1 MGRSRGS
8 SVIEDSAS
16 FVIEDS
22 ASKDV
27 EMARNRKERGEC
39 LLSQC

>member
-1 MGRSRGS
+1 MGRSRGL

-27 EMARNRKERGEC
+27 EMARNRKERGEW
-39 LLSQC
+39 LLSQY

>member
-1 MGRSRGS
+1 MGRSRGL

-22 ASKDV
+22 VSKDV
-27 EMARNRKERGEC
+27 EMARNRKERGDR
-39 LLSQC
+39 LLSQY